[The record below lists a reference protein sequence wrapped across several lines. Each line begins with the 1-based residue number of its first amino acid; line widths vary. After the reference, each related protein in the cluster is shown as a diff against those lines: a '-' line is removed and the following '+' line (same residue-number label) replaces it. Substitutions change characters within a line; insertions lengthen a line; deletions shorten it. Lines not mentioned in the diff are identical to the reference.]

1 MKNYT
6 VGIKNTDLK
15 KTIRAKNELE
25 AKLEYCKQQGLIYR
39 VYANKLV
46 VDKT

>member
-6 VGIKNTDLK
+6 VRIKNTDLK

-25 AKLEYCKQQGLIYR
+25 ARLKYCRWQGFNYR

-46 VDKT
+46 VDII